1 MILSFTI
8 KGLAIMYYGFR
19 AYKAT
24 INLPKIINR
33 KSWIILMIG
42 GLLLIA
48 PQLTALAALFIAFS
62 MDPLR
67 NSVDSIVPGWID

>member
-67 NSVDSIVPGWID
+67 NSVDSMVPGWID